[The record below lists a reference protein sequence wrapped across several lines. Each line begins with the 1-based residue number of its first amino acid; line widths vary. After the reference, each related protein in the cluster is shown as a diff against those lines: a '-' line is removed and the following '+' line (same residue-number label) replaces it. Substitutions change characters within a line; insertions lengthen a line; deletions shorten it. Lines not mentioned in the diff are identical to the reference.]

1 LARQLLQ
8 AAIDKGDI
16 GAACI
21 YATAISKLVKPC
33 QTWAVENNEALSE
46 RAVQRL
52 IIKMI
57 DAVADHVGQPLM
69 IERVCHKLADEI
81 KKEQY
86 EV

>member
-33 QTWAVENNEALSE
+33 QAWAIEHNQALSE

-52 IIKMI
+52 ILKMI
-57 DAVADHVGQPLM
+57 DAVADYVDQPLL
-69 IERVCHKLADEI
+69 IEKVCHQLADEI
-81 KKEQY
+81 KRENQ
-86 EV
+86 